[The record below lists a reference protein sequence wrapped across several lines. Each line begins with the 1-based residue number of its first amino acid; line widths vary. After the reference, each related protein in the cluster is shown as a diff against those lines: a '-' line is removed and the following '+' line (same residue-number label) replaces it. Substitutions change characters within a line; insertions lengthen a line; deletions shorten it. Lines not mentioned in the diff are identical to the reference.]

1 MNFLKITLL
10 VLLTQALPS
19 FADDKAGSTGAS
31 EKIEKINAVITERF
45 AKADVDKD
53 GTLTLD
59 EAKSG
64 MPRVAKEYT
73 AIDTAGSGKITA
85 EQIKTHM
92 DAAYGGK

>member
-10 VLLTQALPS
+10 VLLTQVLPS
-19 FADDKAGSTGAS
+19 FADAS

>member
-19 FADDKAGSTGAS
+19 FAEAASTGSS

-73 AIDTAGSGKITA
+73 AIDTAGTGKITA